1 MFYLLKLILAKIK
14 TKVKDVEMKNKRC
27 AKLCQTIQQ
36 KLEPKFQIYLN
47 VETKK
52 KRVEIL
58 SEITATGGGRGSG
71 PVFIFDLPK
80 LLIPPNYLKT
90 QCSLTSSATVQVSQC
105 TVQNCTVK
113 HYQVSQYHSTKVS
126 QYQHQYQGI
135 TVSVSVSISQYHN
148 ITDCTVRNL

>member
-1 MFYLLKLILAKIK
+1 
-14 TKVKDVEMKNKRC
+14 MKQKKC

-58 SEITATGGGRGSG
+58 SEITATGGGQGSG

-80 LLIPPNYLKT
+80 LLIPPNYLRA
-90 QCSLTSSATVQVSQC
+90 QCSLLITSSLHCSILFSPRVVIWAQRTGFRICQLPL
-105 TVQNCTVK
+105 TK
-113 HYQVSQYHSTKVS
+113 FYQILLFVAFINILLCIALINIRNQR
-126 QYQHQYQGI
+126 I
-135 TVSVSVSISQYHN
+135 FAISK
-148 ITDCTVRNL
+148 

>member
-1 MFYLLKLILAKIK
+1 MFYLLNLILTKIR
-14 TKVKDVEMKNKRC
+14 TKVKDLNVKMKKRRY

-36 KLEPKFQIYLN
+36 KLEPKFLIYLN

-58 SEITATGGGRGSG
+58 SEITATGGGQGSG

-90 QCSLTSSATVQVSQC
+90 QCNTVQDSATQC
-105 TVQNCTVK
+105 KLLTLQ
-113 HYQVSQYHSTKVS
+113 
-126 QYQHQYQGI
+126 I
-135 TVSVSVSISQYHN
+135 I
-148 ITDCTVRNL
+148 

>member
-1 MFYLLKLILAKIK
+1 MAKIR
-14 TKVKDVEMKNKRC
+14 TKDLNVEMKKKRY

-36 KLEPKFQIYLN
+36 KLEPKFSIYLN

-58 SEITATGGGRGSG
+58 SEITATGGGQGSG

-90 QCSLTSSATVQVSQC
+90 QCSLTSSATGEISSERYR
-105 TVQNCTVK
+105 
-113 HYQVSQYHSTKVS
+113 YQWGLPKKGTSF
-126 QYQHQYQGI
+126 
-135 TVSVSVSISQYHN
+135 
-148 ITDCTVRNL
+148 C